1 MNGFGLGEKS
11 AEYELYMEE
20 IKIERAKEK
29 DWPYIQEKLKKYI
42 LDSADVNWKQFFVA
56 KNSGKT
62 VAFGRIKDH
71 KEYFEIASLG
81 VDYYHRGKGIG
92 VKMLLFLTE
101 EAKRQNPE
109 KPIYSISHK
118 PAFLKR
124 GGFEEVVNAPKVLE
138 HKKNRICKLDPANSR
153 IMKLKSS

>member
-1 MNGFGLGEKS
+1 MK
-11 AEYELYMEE
+11 E
-20 IKIERAKEK
+20 IEIERAKEK
-29 DWPYIQEKLKKYI
+29 DWSYIQEKLKKYI
-42 LDSADVNWKQFFVA
+42 LDSTDGNWKQFFVA

-92 VKMLLFLTE
+92 TKILLLLTE
-101 EAKRQNPE
+101 KAKRQNPE
-109 KPIYSISHK
+109 KPIYAISHK
-118 PAFLKR
+118 PAFLKKA
-124 GGFEEVVNAPKVLE
+124 GFGEIASAPGALE
-138 HKKNRICKLDPANSR
+138 YKKKTICKLDPANSR